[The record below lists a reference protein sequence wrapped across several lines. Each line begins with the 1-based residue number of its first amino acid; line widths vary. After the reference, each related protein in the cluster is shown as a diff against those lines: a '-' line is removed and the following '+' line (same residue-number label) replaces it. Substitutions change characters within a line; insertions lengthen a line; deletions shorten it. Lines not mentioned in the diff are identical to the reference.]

1 MRPCDPVDA
10 VFDSSVD
17 MLVVPIAMQA
27 PIKGNNKHNHCQFE
41 GVIINTSNSPNEIA
55 QELVM
60 TRGAQ
65 RSPIGLIKSHCVL
78 TMETLV

>member
-1 MRPCDPVDA
+1 MRPCDSGEA
-10 VFDSSVD
+10 VFESSVD

-41 GVIINTSNSPNEIA
+41 GVIINTSNNPNEIA
-55 QELVM
+55 QKLVI

-65 RSPIGLIKSHCVL
+65 RLPIGLINSHCVL